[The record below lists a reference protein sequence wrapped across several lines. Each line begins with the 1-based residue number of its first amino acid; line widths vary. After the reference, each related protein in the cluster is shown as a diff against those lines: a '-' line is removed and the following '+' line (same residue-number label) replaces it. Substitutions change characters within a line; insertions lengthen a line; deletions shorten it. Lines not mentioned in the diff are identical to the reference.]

1 MILQVLRGGKPGKDS
16 KKNEGASRDE
26 EHQEE
31 GRSYRKLAIV
41 FVSAT
46 IPVVLGLWIVIM
58 ILGRP
63 HTHGEEMRLDEFFN
77 LVNDGAVQ
85 ETTIL
90 DHDRRVIGE
99 SIRGPFWTEFGST
112 ETAFQQVLS
121 ELQGAGVPT
130 TIDQQWWKGMTELL
144 VVGLPA
150 VLVVLVLVLIV
161 LVAWGRAGGQDT
173 TFGKS
178 GAKQLVQG
186 ESKITFGDVAGQD
199 EAIEELAEIR
209 DYLSSPER
217 FLAMGATV
225 PKGILLVGSPGCG
238 KTLLARAVAGEAG
251 VPFYSMSG
259 SGFVEM
265 FVGVGS
271 ARIRDLFATA
281 KANAPCIVFI
291 DELDAV
297 GRGRASGASVGG
309 QDERETTLNQLLV
322 ELDGFE
328 LATGVVVLAA
338 TNRPDVLDPAL
349 LRPGRFDRRVMIDR
363 PDVKGR
369 LGILNIHARGKPL
382 ADDADL
388 EQIAK
393 RTAGFSGADLAN
405 IVNEAALLAARR
417 GLTEIHQAELVE
429 AIERVIHGPERR
441 SRVLSARD
449 RRLIAYHEAGHV
461 VAAATVPDI
470 DVPQK
475 VSIVGR
481 GHAGG
486 LTWFTQEEELLFVS
500 RSQMIDRIM
509 ILAAGRAAEEKLTGE
524 ASSGAQNDLQR
535 ATDLAR
541 KMVSELGMG
550 ERIGPVSINRALQDH
565 PEVGLSSGL
574 ATEIDAEVKTLLREG
589 LERAH
594 EVLERH
600 RGIWEQLGAKLL
612 EVESLEGPDLEMVLE
627 PIKPA
632 GSSSPAASGTSGGAA
647 ADGQA

>member
-1 MILQVLRGGKPGKDS
+1 MLQLFGRNKTNKD
-16 KKNEGASRDE
+16 NDAEQGDDE
-26 EHQEE
+26 QDDNR
-31 GRSYRKLAIV
+31 RSYRKLAIILV
-41 FVSAT
+41 TAA
-46 IPVVLGLWIVIM
+46 IPVVFGLWFVILL
-58 ILGRP
+58 LGRP
-63 HTHGEEMRLDEFFN
+63 DTYGEQLRLDEFFN
-77 LVNDGAVQ
+77 LVQDGAVQ
-85 ETTIL
+85 EATIL
-90 DHDRRVIGE
+90 DGDRRVIGE
-99 SIRGPFWTEFGST
+99 SIRGPFWTEFGTT

-121 ELQGAGVPT
+121 ELQGAGIPT
-130 TIDQQWWKGMTELL
+130 TIRDQYWKSLAQPLTMA
-144 VVGLPA
+144 LPA
-150 VLVVLVLVLIV
+150 ILVVLVIGLIV
-161 LVAWGRAGGQDT
+161 LVAWGRAGGQNS

-178 GAKQLVQG
+178 GAKQLGEG
-186 ESKITFGDVAGQD
+186 ESKITFDDVAGQD

-209 DYLSSPER
+209 DYLSAPER
-217 FLAMGATV
+217 FLAMGAAV

-265 FVGVGS
+265 YVGVGS

-297 GRGRASGASVGG
+297 GRGRSAGTAAGG

-349 LRPGRFDRRVMIDR
+349 LRPGRFDRRVMIDQ
-363 PDVKGR
+363 PDIKGR
-369 LGILNIHARGKPL
+369 MGILDIHARGKPL
-382 ADDADL
+382 GPDTDL
-388 EQIAK
+388 EQVAK
-393 RTAGFSGADLAN
+393 RTAGFSGADLSN

-429 AIERVIHGPERR
+429 AIERVLHGPERR

-449 RRLIAYHEAGHV
+449 RRLIAHHEAAHV
-461 VAAATVPDI
+461 VAAAVVPDMDI
-470 DVPQK
+470 PRK

-500 RSQMIDRIM
+500 RSQMVDRIM
-509 ILAAGRAAEEKLTGE
+509 ILAAGRAGEERLTGE
-524 ASSGAQNDLQR
+524 SSSGAQNDLER

-541 KMVSELGMG
+541 RMVAQLGMG
-550 ERIGPVSINRALQDH
+550 TSLGPVSINRALQEH
-565 PEVGLSSGL
+565 PEMTLSNSL
-574 ATEIDAEVKTLLREG
+574 ASDIDNEVKSLLREG

-594 EVLERH
+594 QLLEQH
-600 RGIWEQLGAKLL
+600 QQVWEQLATKLL
-612 EVESLEGPDLEMVLE
+612 EVESLEGPDLEMMLE
-627 PIKPA
+627 PITSSTS
-632 GSSSPAASGTSGGAA
+632 GSSPAASGSGGSSLT
-647 ADGQA
+647 DGRT